1 MLLDVS
7 IVGDPAYRAGGVWLA
22 GDEPHLPPRLAV
34 LAEQFDRAPPL
45 GARGPPEVVR
55 IDLCPRSTNS
65 RRGVPRVFG
74 DIRMASIV
82 FIEDRRIQS
91 STGYGP
97 QSGPAA
103 GTAR

>member
-1 MLLDVS
+1 MLLDV
-7 IVGDPAYRAGGVWLA
+7 VGDPAYRAGGVWLA

-34 LAEQFDRAPPL
+34 LAEQVDRAPPL
-45 GARGPPEVVR
+45 GVRGPPEVVR

-82 FIEDRRIQS
+82 FIEDRKDPKFDR
-91 STGYGP
+91 YGP
-97 QSGPAA
+97 QSEVPA